1 GPTRFY
7 PTPLSAGERLAPG
20 WRFLILATHE
30 LALAL
35 GARSTD
41 PRINGRSPRSRS
53 RSTEDKATGVV
64 LGLILR
70 TEDGDSRSGSQEN
83 DSRTLIGLTPS
94 RPRENDS
101 RPTIPSRRSS
111 FSGKGGA
118 ERWMAHEHGEL
129 GIGPGEPGTPAGVNI
144 ASPGITDS

>member
-83 DSRTLIGLTPS
+83 DSRPL
-94 RPRENDS
+94 
-101 RPTIPSRRSS
+101 IPSRRSS